1 MNAAGILLA
10 IRLARR
16 ELRGGLRGFGVFLAC
31 LALGVGAVSCVGT
44 LNASLEAGLRRDART
59 LLGGDLEVRQSHLP
73 PRAEALELLAD
84 LGRVSLQARIRGM
97 AHAGDGHSAVV
108 EIKAVDA
115 AYPLY
120 GRVILEPDLPPA
132 EALAERD
139 GLFGAVAEPRLLER
153 LGLRPGQELRLG
165 HGRFRVTAMLRTEPD
180 RGATLF
186 NLGPR
191 LLLSQAG
198 LESTGLLQPG
208 SVVSYSALVRL
219 HPGVASE
226 QARAALTREFPD
238 ETGWRVLDHGQAA
251 GGIRRSLDNISLYLT
266 LVGLA
271 SLLLGG
277 IGAAGAVRGFL
288 ASRADAL
295 AAMKAVGAER
305 GQILAAYLTQILVLA
320 AVGSALG
327 LLAGVLGANA
337 AAALLS
343 QVLGVPSAPGLYP
356 GPLLSGL
363 AYGLLTA
370 LAFSVWPLSAVAA
383 VSPVRLFRGYAD
395 PGTPR
400 PSACALAVSGLC
412 ALALLTLT
420 LVNAPAPGV
429 VLGFAAGVVLSS
441 LALFLLARGAK
452 ALAKSLP
459 SPRDPRLRLA
469 LGNIHRPGSGLTA
482 VVFSL
487 GLGLAVLCTVVLA
500 DLNLRDTLDR
510 RMPASAPAYFFLDI
524 PKNALKLFQ
533 DTVLT
538 VPGVTREEHAP
549 TIRGRVVRVN
559 GVLSEKVRPDP
570 DAAWILRGDR
580 GLTMADRP
588 PEGTSLAAGEWWP
601 EHYQGPPLVS
611 FGEQEA
617 KGLGLQI
624 GGTITVN
631 VLGREITARVAS
643 LRRIEWTSLA
653 LNHAM
658 VFSPGVLDAAP
669 YSYLATVYSTPGA
682 EEEVFRAVST
692 AMPDVT
698 AVYVRD
704 VLDDV
709 RRTAGRIA
717 LAARAAT
724 AVALLAGLLVLSQ
737 ALRANLQARRR
748 EAVVFKVLGAT
759 RSDVLLSLAAEFCLL
774 GLSTA
779 LAASLIGALAS
790 RAFTTR
796 LLLGGWS
803 LHPWALAAC
812 ALAGTAATLAL
823 GLLGV
828 RRALGQKAWPVLRNE

>member
-1 MNAAGILLA
+1 MNAAGLLLA
-10 IRLARR
+10 VRLARR

-31 LALGVGAVSCVGT
+31 LALGVGAVSCVGL

-59 LLGGDLEVRQSHLP
+59 LLGGDLEIQQSHLP
-73 PRAEALELLAD
+73 PRTEALDLLAGM
-84 LGRVSLQARIRGM
+84 GRVSLQARMRGM
-97 AHAGDGHSAVV
+97 AHADGGRSAVV
-108 EIKAVDA
+108 EVKAVDA

-120 GRVILEPDLPPA
+120 GRVVLEPNLPLA
-132 EALAERD
+132 ESLAERG
-139 GLFGAVAEPRLLER
+139 GLFGAAADPRLLER

-165 HGRFRVTAMLRTEPD
+165 HARFQVRALLRAEPD
-180 RGATLF
+180 RGGTLF

-191 LLLSQAG
+191 LLLSRAG
-198 LESTGLLQPG
+198 LEATGLLAPG
-208 SVVSYSALVRL
+208 SVVTYSALARL
-219 HPGVASE
+219 EHGATVE
-226 QARAALTREFPD
+226 EARAILARTFPD

-305 GQILAAYLTQILVLA
+305 GQILAAYLVQILALA
-320 AVGSALG
+320 ALGSAVG
-327 LLAGVLGANA
+327 LLAGAVGANA
-337 AAALLS
+337 TAALLS
-343 QVLGVPSAPGLYP
+343 RTLGVPAAPGLHP

-370 LAFSVWPLSAVAA
+370 LAFSVWPLSAAAA

-420 LVNAPAPGV
+420 LLNAPAPGV
-429 VLGFAAGVVLSS
+429 VLGFAAGVALSS
-441 LALFLLARGAK
+441 LALFLLARGAR
-452 ALAKSLP
+452 ALARNLP
-459 SPRDPRLRLA
+459 RPRDPRLRLA

-524 PKNALKLFQ
+524 PKNGLKLFQ
-533 DTVLT
+533 DTVLA

-559 GVLSEKVRPDP
+559 GVPSEKVRPDP

-580 GLTMADRP
+580 GLTMSDRP
-588 PEGTSLAAGEWWP
+588 PGGTSLAAGEWWP

-617 KGLGLQI
+617 KGLGLQV
-624 GGTITVN
+624 GDTITVN
-631 VLGREITARVAS
+631 VLGREITARVTS

-658 VFSPGVLDAAP
+658 LFSPGVLDAAP
-669 YSYLATVYSTPGA
+669 YTYIATVYCPAGA
-682 EEEVFRAVST
+682 EEKVFQAVARAL
-692 AMPDVT
+692 PDVT

-704 VLDDV
+704 VLEDV
-709 RRTAGRIA
+709 RATAGRIA

-724 AVALLAGLLVLSQ
+724 AVTLLAGLLVLSQ

-759 RSDVLLSLAAEFCLL
+759 RGDVLLSLAAEFCLL

-779 LAASLIGALAS
+779 LVAAVIGALAS
-790 RAFTTR
+790 RAFTIR
-796 LLLGGWS
+796 MLFGGWS
-803 LHPWALAAC
+803 LHPWALAVC
-812 ALAGTAATLAL
+812 ALAGAAATLAL